1 MLFSQNDPIV
11 MQKILSHKKIS
22 TSAFALVLIFVLA
35 LFSPKI
41 IGQTVYTHVS
51 NYSIY
56 EFLNE
61 LAGQQKISL
70 NTAVKPYSRKL
81 IAEKLVEARTHGDLN
96 SRQKAELEFF
106 MKDYQKELQ
115 TSTYDSKR
123 WDLFYHTDS
132 MFSITI
138 NPILGIRMDA
148 SNSAYHR
155 WNGGEVFGRL
165 GKRWGYYASL
175 RDNED
180 NKTLSSPTFRTN
192 RHAAIYKLNEPG
204 QEGGE
209 YSEMRGGITYN
220 WSWGSIGLVKDNF
233 VWGNQYN
240 GANIFSG
247 RTPSLG
253 QIRLQAKPIK
263 WLELNYVHAWLN
275 SNVVDSIRTYNHG
288 NGTRDVFHE
297 KYMAA
302 NLITVTPIENLDI
315 SVGNSIV
322 YSDIGIEPAYLI
334 PFLFYKSVDHTL
346 NSTSNDSGQ
355 NSQLFADVSFRRLKN
370 THLYSSIY
378 IDEIEVRSL
387 FDEEESRN
395 IISWKAGARYFGL
408 MDGNLSLTAEYT
420 RNNPLVYRHYIST
433 TTFTSNEYNL
443 GHYLGE
449 NAQEIYLAATY
460 KPAARWLIKLAYLDI
475 RKGNEFEFLDG
486 NSGTDAQEFLVNE
499 VFTRQDIQLDVR
511 YEWLNDLKFELS
523 WTMSDIKDETGFF
536 VPEFMQGN
544 NQRISAGVSYGF

>member
-1 MLFSQNDPIV
+1 MQRIV
-11 MQKILSHKKIS
+11 SHKKIS
-22 TSAFALVLIFVLA
+22 TTARAMVLILVLTFWSASIQA
-35 LFSPKI
+35 
-41 IGQTVYTHVS
+41 QTVYTHVS

-56 EFLNE
+56 EFLDE
-61 LAGQQKISL
+61 LAGQQKIKL
-70 NTAVKPYSRKL
+70 NTAIKPYSRKM
-81 IAEKLVEARTHGDLN
+81 IAKKLVEAKENGQLN
-96 SRQKAELEFF
+96 SRQKAELDFF

-115 TSTYDSKR
+115 TTKYANKR
-123 WDLFYHTDS
+123 WDLFYHSDS
-132 MFSITI
+132 VFSITV
-138 NPILGIRMDA
+138 NPIVGIRADV

-155 WNGGEVFGRL
+155 WNGAEAYGRL

-180 NKTLSSPTFRTN
+180 NKTLSSPSFRTN
-192 RHAAIYKLNEPG
+192 RHAAVYKLNEPN

-209 YSEMRGGITYN
+209 YSEMRGGLTYN
-220 WSWGSIGLVKDNF
+220 WSWGSIGLVKDHF
-233 VWGNQYN
+233 VWGNNYN

-253 QIRLQAKPIK
+253 QIRLQAKPSK
-263 WLELNYVHAWLN
+263 WVELNYVHAWLN
-275 SNVVDSIRTYNHG
+275 SNVIDSVRTYNHG

-302 NLITVTPIENLDI
+302 NLITVTPFENVDV

-346 NSTSNDSGQ
+346 NNTSNNSGQ
-355 NSQLFADVSFRRLKN
+355 NSQLFADISYRRLKN
-370 THLYSSIY
+370 THLYSSLF
-378 IDEIEVRSL
+378 IDEIEVKSL

-395 IISWKAGARYFGL
+395 IFSWKAGVRYFGF
-408 MDGNLSLTAEYT
+408 MDGNLSVTAEYT

-433 TTFTSNEYNL
+433 TTFASNDYSL

-460 KPAARWLIKLAYLDI
+460 KPAPKWFIKLAYLDV
-475 RKGNEFEFLDG
+475 RKGSEFVFVDG
-486 NSGTDAQEFLVNE
+486 NGGADGGTDGQEFLE
-499 VFTRQDIQLDVR
+499 TEAFTRQDIQLDLR
-511 YEWLNDLKFELS
+511 YEWYNDLKFELS
-523 WTMSDIKDETGFF
+523 WTMSDIKDDTGVF

-544 NQRISAGVSYGF
+544 NQRISAGISYGF